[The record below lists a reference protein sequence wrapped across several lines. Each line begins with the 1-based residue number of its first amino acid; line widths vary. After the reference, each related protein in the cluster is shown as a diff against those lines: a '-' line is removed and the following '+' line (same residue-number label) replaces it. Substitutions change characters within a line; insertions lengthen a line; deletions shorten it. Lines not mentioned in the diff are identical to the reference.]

1 MVDVLFIVDIVIN
14 LRTTYVDHND
24 EVVTQ
29 PSRIAKHYIK
39 GWFPIDLFAAIPFD
53 LLIFRS
59 GSDEVRTLPLCEL
72 YYVNLFRRTQVHIVY
87 NETKI
92 ILKVVL
98 FHKYTVI
105 KCEVL

>member
-1 MVDVLFIVDIVIN
+1 MDVLFIVDIVIN
-14 LRTTYVDHND
+14 LRTTYVDQND

-59 GSDEVRTLPLCEL
+59 GSDEVKTVSAIFTVKLFVKNPSLQCL
-72 YYVNLFRRTQVHIVY
+72 YDSFRSNL
-87 NETKI
+87 
-92 ILKVVL
+92 
-98 FHKYTVI
+98 
-105 KCEVL
+105 